1 MQDAKGVISSCFFL
15 AGAKPHA
22 LRCPFAPLGGL
33 NMDSLKPLRWCEM
46 APAGE
51 GKFGGEGGVV
61 GLFFLGLGLGLTPV
75 RGMR

>member
-1 MQDAKGVISSCFFL
+1 MQDSKGVISSCCLFL

-33 NMDSLKPLRWCEM
+33 IMDGLKRLRRCEM
-46 APAGE
+46 APAGV

-61 GLFFLGLGLGLTPV
+61 LLGFRLGVHPSQ
-75 RGMR
+75 